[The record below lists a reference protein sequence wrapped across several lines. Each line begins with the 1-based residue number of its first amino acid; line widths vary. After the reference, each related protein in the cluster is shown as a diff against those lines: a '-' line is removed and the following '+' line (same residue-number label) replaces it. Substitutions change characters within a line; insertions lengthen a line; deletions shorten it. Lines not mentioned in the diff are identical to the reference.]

1 MAAGIGGLSDFRDFR
16 DENGPGS
23 RVRLPDQPLL
33 ANWWCLFNVKPFPF
47 WVVSIRKHWAEH
59 PSCYRELRCGR
70 NQKIKSS
77 KSRGSVGRRGRHLPR
92 IVLSKSPPNLA
103 PRLPLF
109 PFYMLKTETQRRQL
123 LSRTSHSWSRQHYG
137 RPEVTHFRFLL
148 QGLAQNASLF
158 TQLFLVPTGRL
169 PWAPGKSPTEKKKK
183 KKAHVRNLDVN
194 LTGSQGAVLL
204 LLFGGKRVWIIATKE
219 QRLAFVYFLAWV
231 VFKKK
236 ILGDDPNYWIIMRSE
251 KSYLV

>member
-33 ANWWCLFNVKPFPF
+33 AIWWCLFNVKPFPF

-92 IVLSKSPPNLA
+92 IVLSKSPPNLV
-103 PRLPLF
+103 PQLLLF
-109 PFYMLKTETQRRQL
+109 PFYMLKTETQRRRL
-123 LSRTSHSWSRQHYG
+123 LPRTSHSWSRQHYG

-158 TQLFLVPTGRL
+158 TQLSLVPTGRL
-169 PWAPGKSPTEKKKK
+169 PWAPGKLPTEKKKEK
-183 KKAHVRNLDVN
+183 RPMLETWTWTLLDLKAQCFSCFLKGRE
-194 LTGSQGAVLL
+194 SELL
-204 LLFGGKRVWIIATKE
+204 QPKNRGLHL
-219 QRLAFVYFLAWV
+219 Y
-231 VFKKK
+231 
-236 ILGDDPNYWIIMRSE
+236 MS
-251 KSYLV
+251 